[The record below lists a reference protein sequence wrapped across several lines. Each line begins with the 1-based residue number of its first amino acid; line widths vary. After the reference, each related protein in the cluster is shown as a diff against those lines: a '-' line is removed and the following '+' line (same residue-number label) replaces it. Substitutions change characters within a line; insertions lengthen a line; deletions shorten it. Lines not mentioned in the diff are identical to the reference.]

1 MQKLVPLGQM
11 ALENANAVTPVRTGK
26 LRSGNRLAI
35 GSLDITLYNDV
46 EYAGYVHDRVPFLEM
61 GLDSVSDLI
70 PVAGVEALE
79 AV

>member
-1 MQKLVPLGQM
+1 MQRLEILGRM
-11 ALENANAVTPVRTGK
+11 ALENANVNTPVRTGK
-26 LRSGNRLAI
+26 LRGGNRLAI
-35 GSLDITLYNDV
+35 GSMDITLYNDV

-61 GLDSVSDLI
+61 GLESVTDLI